1 MLSPMEALVFHPG
14 EGGRKREEER
24 KEAASFLGLGTCWT
38 DGLESASG
46 EAEDSKSE
54 LFGGSQCHHGKAPKI
69 SVSPGMEK
77 AKIWHMKGLLQI

>member
-1 MLSPMEALVFHPG
+1 MAWAGLHGRGRVLSPMEALVFHPG

-46 EAEDSKSE
+46 EA
-54 LFGGSQCHHGKAPKI
+54 GG
-69 SVSPGMEK
+69 
-77 AKIWHMKGLLQI
+77 

>member
-46 EAEDSKSE
+46 EA
-54 LFGGSQCHHGKAPKI
+54 GG
-69 SVSPGMEK
+69 
-77 AKIWHMKGLLQI
+77 